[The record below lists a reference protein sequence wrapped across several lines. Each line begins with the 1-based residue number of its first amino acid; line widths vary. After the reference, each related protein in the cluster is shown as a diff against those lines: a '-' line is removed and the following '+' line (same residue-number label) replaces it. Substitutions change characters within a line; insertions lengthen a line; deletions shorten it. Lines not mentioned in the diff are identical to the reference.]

1 MKNPLSFQNIFLQK
15 FSKLFLHIEGQ
26 SYQRELGILE
36 DLVNVSS
43 LSTWYWA
50 KGKSPRGQGVVI
62 DKEID
67 QINKCS
73 EDNGNKISH

>member
-15 FSKLFLHIEGQ
+15 FSKRFLHIEGQ

-50 KGKSPRGQGVVI
+50 KEKNPRGQEVVI
-62 DKEID
+62 YKEID
-67 QINKCS
+67 QINKYR